1 MRMRL
6 WRDPSAEFPGAAA
19 PRAIAAISQALA
31 TRAPLAVLGALVL
44 ASTAPVNAQ
53 DDLSTL
59 RKQLAEQ
66 RALIQ
71 AQQQQLERQAQELE
85 RMSQRLE
92 SVAAGKGVASGAPP
106 VASARESPSQV
117 TTASGGTVEP
127 QRDGVGD
134 LNSAAVSAG
143 DFPGAIR
150 LPGKEDVSL
159 AIGGLVKTVAIVDS
173 KAETMGA
180 DFLPSTLGTKSP
192 DKDGAFSID
201 STLTRV
207 FLDGRAASR
216 DGGQLRGYVEADLN
230 SANDGSLGVK
240 LRHAYG
246 SWKNSYGTLLAGQ
259 TWSTFMDTKILPE
272 GLTEP
277 TVSGAIFVRQP
288 EVRWTQP
295 LDASFILHAAIED
308 PNSSDIFDSS
318 STPRLGRT
326 KLPDAILGLE
336 YVAGNRGHL
345 RLNAIAR
352 DLEVDLPDGSSDSQA
367 AWGFALSGGLNVLQG
382 DRWVFSGTYGR
393 GLGRYLLGIPSTAGS
408 VLDPVTKEIAL
419 RDNWGTLTTYKRQW
433 NQSLRSS
440 FMAGYARSR
449 PLEWQP
455 SDTFQSSFY
464 AAANLMWQ
472 VLPYLTLGVEYAYGE
487 RTLKDGSSL
496 NNNRVGVGFQF
507 F

>member
-1 MRMRL
+1 MMRSLLVM
-6 WRDPSAEFPGAAA
+6 
-19 PRAIAAISQALA
+19 
-31 TRAPLAVLGALVL
+31 LGAL
-44 ASTAPVNAQ
+44 AAAFAPPANAE

-59 RKQLAEQ
+59 RKQLVEQ

-85 RMSQRLE
+85 RLSQRLE
-92 SVAAGKGVASGAPP
+92 GMAAAKGDAPRPPTVAAAQGAPP
-106 VASARESPSQV
+106 APAPSSKLAVDSAP
-117 TTASGGTVEP
+117 
-127 QRDGVGD
+127 RDDVGD

-150 LPGKEDVSL
+150 LPGKDVSL
-159 AIGGLVKTVAIVDS
+159 AIGGLVKTVAIADS

-180 DFLPSTLGTKSP
+180 DFLPATLGTKSP

-230 SANDGSLGVK
+230 NANDGSLGVK

-246 SWKNSYGTLLAGQ
+246 SWKNRYGTLLAGH

-288 EVRWTQP
+288 EVRWSQP
-295 LDASFILHAAIED
+295 LDASFTLHAAIED

-352 DLEVDLPDGSSDSQA
+352 DLEVNLPDGSSDSQA
-367 AWGFALSGGLNVLQG
+367 AWGFALTGSLNVLEG
-382 DRWVFSGTYGR
+382 DRWVFGAAYGQ

-419 RDNWGTLTTYKRQW
+419 RDNWGALTAYKHQW
-433 NQSLRSS
+433 TQSLRSTA
-440 FMAGYARSR
+440 MVGYARAR
-449 PLEWQP
+449 PLDWMP
-455 SDTFQSSFY
+455 GDTFESSTY

-472 VLPYLTLGVEYAYGE
+472 VLPYLTLGVEYAYGQ
-487 RTLKDGSSL
+487 RALKDGSTL
-496 NNNRVGVGFQF
+496 DNHRIGLGFQF
-507 F
+507 Y